1 MFLLGVCRTK
11 RFNLTR
17 PKKPKGYP
25 NQAGHEQFGKSS
37 SSKENGFK
45 GTLRVDL
52 RAPLAHFQ
60 KSWTSSI
67 SFSQKGENCID

>member
-11 RFNLTR
+11 RFNLTS
-17 PKKPKGYP
+17 PKKTKGYP

-45 GTLRVDL
+45 RTLGWVVKHRWL
-52 RAPLAHFQ
+52 IF
-60 KSWTSSI
+60 KSLGIVLSVSHK
-67 SFSQKGENCID
+67 KGKIA

>member
-37 SSKENGFK
+37 LSKENGFK
-45 GTLRVDL
+45 RTPIVGLK
-52 RAPLAHFQ
+52 APLAHFQ
-60 KSWTSSI
+60 KSWTSSV